1 MKRITMPR
9 SLNAEELERLTDFV
23 FRINA
28 SEGSAYCSNKRDIIC
43 EELAEHAKNGFLAV
57 CGALPNALTGAAFC
71 FYSEEHHMADF
82 SILVAPEADYSE
94 TAGGLFAAIREKLP
108 KETQCNFF
116 FPKQNRR
123 CVAFLEA
130 QHAKREVN
138 EYGLLLLR
146 GHEKNL
152 AASEGVAELIEEDSA
167 EFAALHDAVFPEV
180 YISGKEILA
189 AIGRDRKVYVLKK
202 DGKLLAYGVLQRR
215 SETRSAAEIVGVRE
229 GYRHQGYGRRI
240 LSELIRRAFAD
251 EKTEKLDLIVDCD
264 NENAMKLYF
273 DLGFE
278 TEFENYCYTIQL

>member
-123 CVAFLEA
+123 CAAFLEA

-240 LSELIRRAFAD
+240 LNELIRRAFAD

>member
-1 MKRITMPR
+1 MERITMLH
-9 SLNAEELERLTDFV
+9 SLNADELERLTDFV
-23 FRINA
+23 FHINA
-28 SEGSAYCSNKRDIIC
+28 SEGSAYCSNKREVIRQ
-43 EELAEHAKNGFLAV
+43 ELAEHAKNGCLAV
-57 CGALPNALTGAAFC
+57 CGEIPDALMGAAFC
-71 FYSEEHHMADF
+71 FYSEEHHMADVSF
-82 SILVAPEADYSE
+82 LVAPEADYTQ
-94 TAGGLFAAIREKLP
+94 TAGGLLTAICEKLP

-123 CVAFLEA
+123 CAAFLETM
-130 QHAKREVN
+130 HAKQEVN

-146 GHEKNL
+146 GQERNL
-152 AASEGVAELIEEDSA
+152 AESEGVAELTVADFT
-167 EFAALHDAVFPEV
+167 EFSALHDAVFPEV

-189 AIGRDRKVYVLKK
+189 AIGKDRKVYVLKK

-278 TEFENYCYTIQL
+278 TEFENCCYTIQL

>member
-1 MKRITMPR
+1 MLNIATPT
-9 SLNAEELERLTDFV
+9 SLTAEELEALTDFV
-23 FRINA
+23 FRINT
-28 SEGSAYCSNKRDIIC
+28 SEGSAYCSNKRSIIR
-43 EELAEHAKNGFLAV
+43 EELAEHAKNGCLAV
-57 CGALPNALTGAAFC
+57 CGELPDAMTGAVFC

-82 SILVAPEADYSE
+82 SLLIAPEVDYMQTAD
-94 TAGGLFAAIREKLP
+94 GMFAAIREKLP

-123 CVAFLEA
+123 CAAFLEA
-130 QHAKREVN
+130 LQAKREVN

-146 GHEKNL
+146 GQEKNL
-152 AASEGVAELIEEDSA
+152 AAPEGVAELTEADFA
-167 EFAALHDAVFPEV
+167 EFSALHDAVFPEV

-189 AIGRDRKVYVLKK
+189 ALEADRRVYVLKK

-215 SETRSAAEIVGVRE
+215 SETRSTAEIIGVRE

-278 TEFENYCYTIQL
+278 TEFENCCFTIQL

>member
-1 MKRITMPR
+1 MLNITTPT
-9 SLNAEELERLTDFV
+9 SLTAEELEALTDFV

-28 SEGSAYCSNKRDIIC
+28 SEGSAYCSNKRSIIR
-43 EELAEHAKNGFLAV
+43 EELAEHAKNGCLAV
-57 CGALPNALTGAAFC
+57 CGELPDALTGAAFC

-82 SILVAPEADYSE
+82 SILIAPEADYMQAADGMFKAISE
-94 TAGGLFAAIREKLP
+94 NLP

-123 CVAFLEA
+123 CAAFLEA
-130 QHAKREVN
+130 MHAKREVN

-146 GHEKNL
+146 GQERNL
-152 AASEGVAELIEEDSA
+152 AATEGIAELAQEDAA

-189 AIGRDRKVYVLKK
+189 AIGKDRKVYVLKK
-202 DGKLLAYGVLQRR
+202 DGKPLAYGVLQRR
-215 SETRSAAEIVGVRE
+215 SETRSAAEIIGVRE

-240 LSELIRRAFAD
+240 LSELIRRGFAD

-278 TEFENYCYTIQL
+278 TEFENCCYTIQL

>member
-1 MKRITMPR
+1 
-9 SLNAEELERLTDFV
+9 
-23 FRINA
+23 
-28 SEGSAYCSNKRDIIC
+28 
-43 EELAEHAKNGFLAV
+43 
-57 CGALPNALTGAAFC
+57 
-71 FYSEEHHMADF
+71 MADVSF
-82 SILVAPEADYSE
+82 LVAPEADYTQ
-94 TAGGLFAAIREKLP
+94 TAGGLLTAICEKLP

-123 CVAFLEA
+123 CAAFLETM
-130 QHAKREVN
+130 HAKQEVN

-146 GHEKNL
+146 GQERNL
-152 AASEGVAELIEEDSA
+152 AESEGVAELTMADFT
-167 EFAALHDAVFPEV
+167 EFSALHDAVFPEV

-189 AIGRDRKVYVLKK
+189 AIGKDRKVYVLKK

-278 TEFENYCYTIQL
+278 TEFENCCYTIQL